1 MPHAQPPSPDR
12 TAEWLAS
19 VADPALRELDEQL
32 LMDLLVIER
41 RGPGVDVAADL
52 AREYLRTAAAADSA
66 RFRRRCAE
74 RGITVPAADKET
86 RSRGRR
92 RRPAVR
98 QPPPRVAGDL
108 ARRYA
113 AAAADAKAVWDAADK
128 NGVPDLAIARGL
140 IADLSAAV
148 CEETA
153 AIVAISTSSDE
164 GDYTF
169 THMVNVAI
177 LTMAQAHA
185 LGIGGPRQEEIGLAA
200 LLHDIGKVRT
210 PTAILEKPERLTG
223 GEFQVMMR
231 HTIDGAEMLRGVSG
245 MPMLPPVVAFEHHLR
260 LDGSGYPDGVR
271 RERLNVATMMCSIA
285 DVFDAMRSQRTYQPS
300 YSRERIL
307 SVLNR
312 GRQFDPELVRR
323 FIALIDVPPS
333 TQRMVAP

>member
-12 TAEWLAS
+12 TGEWLAS

-52 AREYLRTAAAADSA
+52 AREYLRTTAAADSA
-66 RFRRRCAE
+66 RFRRRCTE
-74 RGITVPAADKET
+74 RGITLPAADRET

-98 QPPPRVAGDL
+98 QPPAPRAAGDL
-108 ARRYA
+108 VQRYA
-113 AAAADAKAVWDAADK
+113 AAAADAKAVWHAADK
-128 NGVPDLAIARGL
+128 NGVPDLAIARRL
-140 IADLSAAV
+140 IADLNAAV

-177 LTMAQAHA
+177 LTMAQGHA
-185 LGIGGPRQEEIGLAA
+185 LGIDGPRLEEIGLAA

-210 PTAILEKPERLTG
+210 PAGILEKPERLTG
-223 GEFQVMMR
+223 DEFQVMMR

-245 MPMLPPVVAFEHHLR
+245 MPTLPPVVAFEHHLR
-260 LDGSGYPDGVR
+260 LDGRGYPDGVR
-271 RERLNVATMMCSIA
+271 RERLHVGTMMCRIA
-285 DVFDAMRSQRTYQPS
+285 D
-300 YSRERIL
+300 
-307 SVLNR
+307 
-312 GRQFDPELVRR
+312 
-323 FIALIDVPPS
+323 
-333 TQRMVAP
+333 